1 MCGSGGKMAAP
12 TRFVSPNAEVVSKT
26 QALMV
31 NVAAARGL
39 QNVLKTNLGEN
50 ANWLCFCRVHFE
62 IKPVLSYWLGLR
74 TSSDLWIYFE
84 RRAGPSATSLFPWR
98 AGTHLPSRMPDAMN
112 PAEH

>member
-1 MCGSGGKMAAP
+1 MEAAEEMAAP

-50 ANWLCFCRVHFE
+50 CDFALF
-62 IKPVLSYWLGLR
+62 
-74 TSSDLWIYFE
+74 
-84 RRAGPSATSLFPWR
+84 AGCISKSKSGWV
-98 AGTHLPSRMPDAMN
+98 
-112 PAEH
+112 

>member
-1 MCGSGGKMAAP
+1 MAAP

-62 IKPVLSYWLGLR
+62 IKPVLSYWHGLR

-84 RRAGPSATSLFPWR
+84 RRAWAFGDKSLSMESRNPPSFPHAGCKESCRALTS
-98 AGTHLPSRMPDAMN
+98 
-112 PAEH
+112 